1 MFSLPRLECLLPL
14 PKKIKIRVRFLR
26 IFTLLIPLFLVF
38 AAPAIPGE
46 ILRYQVVT
54 SGVDNAYLVDT
65 TTGFTWILTYR
76 TLPTGREPV
85 AIPYKFIGVTPHSQ
99 TNFLMENAPIF
110 PDQAKES
117 K

>member
-1 MFSLPRLECLLPL
+1 MIFFPRLKYIEESLR
-14 PKKIKIRVRFLR
+14 KINTRVGFLS
-26 IFTLLIPLFLVF
+26 FLIALVIQVCF
-38 AAPAIPGE
+38 VVPAIPGE

-54 SGVDNAYLVDT
+54 GGGENAYLVDT

-85 AIPYKFIGVTPHSQ
+85 AIPFKFIGITPQGQS
-99 TNFLMENAPIF
+99 NFLTESAPVF
-110 PDQAKES
+110 SDQTKDT